1 MRRRLWNNEYMNGVL
16 QHLVDDLMALP
27 LATRAILAEKLVE
40 SVDDYAGED
49 VQRAWHAEIARRV
62 ESYESGK
69 AATLAAET
77 VMNDARKVLDEVRRV
92 SS

>member
-1 MRRRLWNNEYMNGVL
+1 
-16 QHLVDDLMALP
+16 MALP
-27 LATRAILAEKLVE
+27 LATRAMLAEKLVE

-49 VQRAWHAEIARRV
+49 VQQAWHAEIARRV
-62 ESYESGK
+62 EACESGQV
-69 AATLAAET
+69 ATLGAEA

>member
-1 MRRRLWNNEYMNGVL
+1 MNGVL

-62 ESYESGK
+62 EAYESGK
-69 AATLAAET
+69 VATLGAEA

>member
-1 MRRRLWNNEYMNGVL
+1 
-16 QHLVDDLMALP
+16 MALP

-62 ESYESGK
+62 EAYESGK
-69 AATLAAET
+69 VATLAAEA